1 MGVPNYR
8 RRNGETV
15 KRLRTFLPLLLTLI
29 LLQGCGGQ
37 HNSSGPSQDTVRL
50 VNGTGNTLDMAT
62 GGMTLAS
69 GVAYGT
75 ASGNVTLNTGTYL
88 IELEDTGSGVPSAQ
102 VNFSFS
108 SAAPYTLLAYTSSHN
123 LQIAQLIDGE
133 LAPAPGDGKIRIA
146 DLSADAGNVDVY
158 VSTDNNPADDAYVPG
173 AVSPALSGANRLVQ
187 ISSGMS
193 SYFEVRANTY
203 HVWVTQAGDKTDLR
217 LDIPSITI
225 DDQQIS
231 TLALTSTEGGALL
244 DGLLVNQQG
253 TVSAQQNTNARIR
266 IAANTTT
273 DLSSATAGN
282 LSLLGGSSSFNSDVG
297 SYVLVPAG
305 STPIALSSG
314 TGIGACSSPV
324 TTLHGQ
330 DLTLLVTAVTCTV
343 LTDDNTRPVGALA
356 KLRLVNGVNGGSNI
370 SLEDNTVLIASGIPL
385 GQASI
390 PTANGNQGVISTGSL
405 SNLTVSP
412 TTPAFSAVNVAL
424 LSQGVYSLFM
434 LGSSSAATGVLIH
447 DH

>member
-1 MGVPNYR
+1 M
-8 RRNGETV
+8 
-15 KRLRTFLPLLLTLI
+15 KRLRTFLLLLLTSS
-29 LLQGCGGQ
+29 LLQGCGN
-37 HNSSGPSQDTVRL
+37 HNSSSGLSQNTVRL
-50 VNGTGNTLDMAT
+50 VNGSSNALDMAT

-75 ASGNVTLNTGTYL
+75 ASGNVTLNTGSYV
-88 IELEDTGSGVPSAQ
+88 IELEDTGTGIPSAQ
-102 VNFSFS
+102 INFSFS
-108 SAAPYTLLAYTSSHN
+108 SGAPSTLLAFTSSHN
-123 LQIAQLIDGE
+123 LQIAQLVDGE
-133 LAPAPGDGKIRIA
+133 PAPAPGDGKIRIA

-158 VSTDNNPADDAYVPG
+158 VSTDNNPADDVYVPG

-187 ISSGMS
+187 IFSGMS

-203 HVWVTQAGDKTDLR
+203 HIWVTEAGDKTDLR

-231 TLALTSTEGGALL
+231 TLALTSTAGGALV

-253 TVSAQQNTNARIR
+253 AVAAQQNTNARMR

-273 DLSSATAGN
+273 DLTSATAAN
-282 LSLLGGSSSFNSDVG
+282 LSLLGGGSPFNSDVG

-305 STPIALSSG
+305 STPIALSG
-314 TGIGACSSPV
+314 GAGIGSCSSPV
-324 TTLHGQ
+324 TTLHGK
-330 DLTLLVTAVTCTV
+330 DLTLLVMAATCTV

-370 SLEDNTVLIASGIPL
+370 SLEDNSVLIASDVAL
-385 GQASI
+385 GEASI
-390 PTANGNQGVISTGSL
+390 PTTNGNQGIISTGSL

-412 TTPAFSAVNVAL
+412 TTPAFSAANVAL